1 MTKQEW
7 DARKKLD
14 YTFSFR
20 YQPNLVLAPQV
31 AIIEQ

>member
-1 MTKQEW
+1 MTKQQW

-20 YQPNLVLAPQV
+20 YQPNLVLTPQLPV
-31 AIIEQ
+31 IDQ